1 MQVHQTEATYEQ
13 SEEMEGKKE
22 EKEDKETERK
32 RCPTHLGGINQRNHG
47 WEGTSNV
54 YDMIYIE
61 SENYPSPNS
70 TQTKVQKGRWSSPS
84 LMAPAHLH

>member
-22 EKEDKETERK
+22 EREDKETERK

-47 WEGTSNV
+47 
-54 YDMIYIE
+54 
-61 SENYPSPNS
+61 
-70 TQTKVQKGRWSSPS
+70 
-84 LMAPAHLH
+84 